1 MRRMQLMI
9 LSQRSRVACSCIRG
23 FAGGAD
29 RCSSVG
35 LTSPY
40 PASIGR
46 YTIELNRPLGLVMTQ
61 LEPGRT
67 VVDEVVE
74 GGAAA
79 LEGSVSV
86 GDELL
91 ATSTGEG
98 DM

>member
-1 MRRMQLMI
+1 ME
-9 LSQRSRVACSCIRG
+9 
-23 FAGGAD
+23 
-29 RCSSVG
+29 
-35 LTSPY
+35 LTCPY
-40 PASIGR
+40 PESIGR
-46 YTIELNRPLGLVMTQ
+46 YTIELSRPLGLVMTQ
-61 LEPGRT
+61 LEQGRT

-98 DM
+98 DMYALSPRH